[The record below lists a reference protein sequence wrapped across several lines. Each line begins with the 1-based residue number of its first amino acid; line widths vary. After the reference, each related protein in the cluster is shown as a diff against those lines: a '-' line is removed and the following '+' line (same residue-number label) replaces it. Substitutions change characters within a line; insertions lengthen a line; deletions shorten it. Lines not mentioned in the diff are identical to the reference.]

1 MNTHHEITEHDLSHG
16 LEVIKNGGTLSMLQ
30 GISTDD
36 LEAIY
41 SVAHSF
47 YGQGDYDKA
56 QKLFCYLCLYQHM
69 DKRFWKGLAA
79 CYQMQKNYKK
89 AAESYAYMALL
100 DIDDPEPSFH
110 ASYCFIEMK
119 DFDAARTSLDAA
131 IHQAKGRKKY
141 QSLLTQAQQM
151 LHHISDEQKR
161 SNGKKRKK

>member
-1 MNTHHEITEHDLSHG
+1 MNTHPAITEENLSHG

-41 SVAHSF
+41 SVAHGF

-56 QKLFCYLCLYQHM
+56 QKLFSYLCLYQHM

-79 CYQMQKNYKK
+79 CHQMQKNYKK

-100 DIDDPEPSFH
+100 DMEDPEPSFH
-110 ASYCFIEMK
+110 ASYCFMEMK
-119 DFDAARTSLDAA
+119 NFDAARKSLDAA

-151 LHHISDEQKR
+151 LRHISDEQKR
-161 SNGKKRKK
+161 RKKRKK